1 MIRRSAGALELI
13 DVSQELPALKR
24 QQGKTHWVV
33 KDRSGYRNSYSEVE
47 QVCGLA
53 ARLPEPMSCQL
64 RPVKSGSAA
73 DVSCEHVMNCLAAA
87 SDR

>member
-24 QQGKTHWVV
+24 QQGKTQWVV

-53 ARLPEPMSCQL
+53 AHASEPVACQL
-64 RPVKSGSAA
+64 CPVKP
-73 DVSCEHVMNCLAAA
+73 
-87 SDR
+87 